1 MDMTKKTSKSTTT
14 AQVGSP
20 SKDAPSAK
28 SMAGKTTTS
37 PSSLEKSGEKRPDI
51 GSVASPL
58 PGLDLFLEKLE
69 VRAQDSDFDTLRAM
83 VRDAIEDGARGVV
96 EAPPPYRWQDRLIEE
111 VVPNRATVLD
121 VGCGEGDLLV
131 RLSDSRKATV
141 QGIELNQEMAMRC
154 IERGIPIY
162 HGDLEKSLKNFQD
175 KSYDFV
181 ILEETLQTL
190 QHPIDVLRELLRI
203 GRKVV
208 VSIPNFAHW
217 RVRLAFSLGGRM
229 PRTSSL
235 PHTWYNTPN
244 IHLCTL
250 NDFLD
255 WVEEDKV
262 KILKTWCLV
271 NGKAEPYGEGHN
283 LKAEQALFVL
293 SKKL

>member
-1 MDMTKKTSKSTTT
+1 MDMTRKDSKPTTKTQAKCP
-14 AQVGSP
+14 AD
-20 SKDAPSAK
+20 DAPCAK
-28 SMAGKTTTS
+28 TAAVKKADT
-37 PSSLEKSGEKRPDI
+37 PSSPEKRPDI
-51 GSVASPL
+51 GASASPL

-83 VRDAIEDGARGVV
+83 VREAIEDGARGVV

-131 RLSDSRKATV
+131 RLSDARKATV

-154 IERGIPIY
+154 IERGIPTY

-203 GRKVV
+203 GKKVV

-293 SKKL
+293 SKEI